1 MLSLTSK
8 LKETMPTDIGE
19 LPVNLVF
26 NNVLDW
32 YEISENEN
40 IDLMQKIKI
49 GWQLFFNGVVLQFD
63 SPDDYEVAAN
73 ALGDLSEYINYDPYV
88 GQESNS
94 NDNNVTL
101 TKSFSYKQDA
111 EAIYASFIFDY
122 GIDLLDQKDKMRWE
136 KFRALFNN
144 LSPKSPF
151 KRIVEIRQRDT
162 SDLKG
167 KALTDLVEAQN
178 YYALKGQSTNEIDD
192 AIGAMFEMLFVQ
204 AKQGQ

>member
-1 MLSLTSK
+1 MRL
-8 LKETMPTDIGE
+8 
-19 LPVNLVF
+19 
-26 NNVLDW
+26 
-32 YEISENEN
+32 
-40 IDLMQKIKI
+40 
-49 GWQLFFNGVVLQFD
+49 LF
-63 SPDDYEVAAN
+63 
-73 ALGDLSEYINYDPYV
+73 
-88 GQESNS
+88 
-94 NDNNVTL
+94 
-101 TKSFSYKQDA
+101 
-111 EAIYASFIFDY
+111 FDY

-178 YYALKGQSTNEIDD
+178 YYALKGQSTNEVDD
-192 AIGAMFEMLFVQ
+192 AIGAMFEMLSVQ

>member
-8 LKETMPTDIGE
+8 LDSTMATEAGE
-19 LPVNLVF
+19 LPVNLAF

-40 IDLMQKIKI
+40 IDLMQKVKI

-73 ALGDLSEYINYDPYV
+73 ALGDLSEYINQDPYV

-94 NDNNVTL
+94 NDNNVTP

-122 GIDLLDQKDKMRWE
+122 GIDLLDQQDKMRWE

-162 SDLKG
+162 SGLKG
-167 KALTDLVEAQN
+167 KDLADLVEAQN
-178 YYALKGQSTNEIDD
+178 YYALKGKSTNDVD
-192 AIGAMFEMLFVQ
+192 NAIGSMIEMLSVQ

>member
-73 ALGDLSEYINYDPYV
+73 ALGDLSEYINHDPYV

-94 NDNNVTL
+94 NDNNVTP

-178 YYALKGQSTNEIDD
+178 YYALKGQSTNEVDD
-192 AIGAMFEMLFVQ
+192 AIGAMFEMLSVQ